1 MTELAGK
8 CWVKK
13 KVKFQTLVCQ
23 IYTIE
28 LGLVSRFQVNFCL
41 KLKEVK
47 FDSPEKIEVNSSF
60 LSILLIYVCSTDN
73 LPSRTKKPDKGFFC
87 FF

>member
-1 MTELAGK
+1 MTEFAGK

-28 LGLVSRFQVNFCL
+28 LGLVKVLS
-41 KLKEVK
+41 K
-47 FDSPEKIEVNSSF
+47 F
-60 LSILLIYVCSTDN
+60 LSK
-73 LPSRTKKPDKGFFC
+73 TKRGEN
-87 FF
+87 